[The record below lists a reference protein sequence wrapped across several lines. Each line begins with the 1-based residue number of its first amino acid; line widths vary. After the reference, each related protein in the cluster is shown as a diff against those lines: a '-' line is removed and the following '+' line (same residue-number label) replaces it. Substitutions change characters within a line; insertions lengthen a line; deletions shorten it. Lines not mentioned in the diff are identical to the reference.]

1 MPNVITFPEQAP
13 RPAPMARYAE
23 IAVYGTV
30 GPITVALTRRTDAMA
45 GLIHVV
51 VLGSAIGLEVVAT
64 LPDDDKGRAV
74 ADFVGPAVLRAAELT
89 ETEFAARPEVC

>member
-1 MPNVITFPEQAP
+1 MSNVVTLARPEK
-13 RPAPMARYAE
+13 PAPAARYEE

-51 VLGSAIGLEVVAT
+51 LLGSAIGLEVVAT
-64 LPDDDKGRAV
+64 LPDDAKGRAI
-74 ADFVGPAVLRAAELT
+74 ADFVGPAVVRSAELA
-89 ETEFAARPEVC
+89 ETEFAGRPEAC

>member
-1 MPNVITFPEQAP
+1 MPNVITFPEQAQ
-13 RPAPMARYAE
+13 RPAPVARYAE
-23 IAVYGTV
+23 IAVYGLV
-30 GPITVALTRRTDAMA
+30 GPITVALARRADVPE

-51 VLGSAIGLEVVAT
+51 MMGSAIGLEIVAT

-74 ADFVGPAVLRAAELT
+74 ADFTGPAVLRAAELT

>member
-1 MPNVITFPEQAP
+1 
-13 RPAPMARYAE
+13 MARRADVSE
-23 IAVYGTV
+23 
-30 GPITVALTRRTDAMA
+30 

-51 VLGSAIGLEVVAT
+51 VMGSAIGLEMVAT

-74 ADFVGPAVLRAAELT
+74 ADFTGPAVLRATELA

>member
-1 MPNVITFPEQAP
+1 MPNVVTFPEQAP
-13 RPAPMARYAE
+13 TLTPEARYAE

-30 GPITVALTRRTDAMA
+30 GPITVALVRRADAQE

-51 VLGSAIGLEVVAT
+51 VMGSAIGLEIVAT

-74 ADFVGPAVLRAAELT
+74 ADFTGPVVLRAAELA
-89 ETEFAARPEVC
+89 ETEFAARPEAC

>member
-1 MPNVITFPEQAP
+1 MSNIITFPDLAP
-13 RPAPMARYAE
+13 KSVPMAYHEE
-23 IAVYGTV
+23 IAVYGSV
-30 GPITVALTRRTDAMA
+30 GPITVSLTRRTDAMA

-64 LPDDDKGRAV
+64 LPDDEKGRAI
-74 ADFVGPAVLRAAELT
+74 ADFSGPAVLRAAELA